1 MSDLYT
7 SSNLERAQKRLLKI
21 LNLKTLALIRT
32 LISYNK
38 EGANEMLKNDDLN
51 VYDEHKIYF
60 SELLLSDN
68 KKTIMDFGCG
78 TGRYLNILKN
88 FQLVYLVDISM
99 HNLQLASNKAKSLN
113 INHKLK
119 RRSLSFLNIKV
130 DYFFSVGV
138 FGQFYQFD
146 AKVLKKIYSIINTN
160 GKAVFTVKVKDEI
173 TDEVLAVEEDKILE
187 LLNNY
192 KYKVYKKY
200 FSGVNNKSDYFYV
213 IEIFK

>member
-1 MSDLYT
+1 MKKIYLYI
-7 SSNLERAQKRLLKI
+7 LKI

-38 EGANEMLKNDDLN
+38 EGAYEMLKNDDLN

-60 SELLLSDN
+60 SELLLPDN
-68 KKTIMDFGCG
+68 RKTIMDFGCG

-88 FQLVYLVDISM
+88 FQVVYLVDISM

-146 AKVLKKIYSIINTN
+146 AKVLKKIFSIINTN

-173 TDEVLAVEEDKILE
+173 TDEVLAVKEDKILE

-213 IEIFK
+213 IELFK

>member
-1 MSDLYT
+1 MKKIYLY
-7 SSNLERAQKRLLKI
+7 LLKI

-51 VYDEHKIYF
+51 VYDEHKVYF
-60 SELLLSDN
+60 SELLLPDN

-88 FQLVYLVDISM
+88 FQVVYLVDISM

-192 KYKVYKKY
+192 EYKVYKKY

>member
-1 MSDLYT
+1 MKKIYLYI
-7 SSNLERAQKRLLKI
+7 LKI

-38 EGANEMLKNDDLN
+38 EGAYEMLKNDDLN

-60 SELLLSDN
+60 SELLLPDN

-88 FQLVYLVDISM
+88 FQVVYLVDISM

-173 TDEVLAVEEDKILE
+173 TDEILAVEEDKILE

-213 IEIFK
+213 IELFK

>member
-1 MSDLYT
+1 MKKIYLY
-7 SSNLERAQKRLLKI
+7 LLKI

-38 EGANEMLKNDDLN
+38 EGAYEMLKNDDLN

-60 SELLLSDN
+60 SELLLPDN

-88 FQLVYLVDISM
+88 FQVVYLVDISM

-173 TDEVLAVEEDKILE
+173 TDEILAVEEDKILE

-213 IEIFK
+213 IELFK

>member
-1 MSDLYT
+1 MKKIYLY
-7 SSNLERAQKRLLKI
+7 LLKI

-38 EGANEMLKNDDLN
+38 EGAYEMLKNDDLN

-60 SELLLSDN
+60 SELLLPDN

-88 FQLVYLVDISM
+88 FQVVYLVDISM

-146 AKVLKKIYSIINTN
+146 AKVLKKIFSIINTN

-173 TDEVLAVEEDKILE
+173 TDEVLAVKEDKILE

-213 IEIFK
+213 IELFK

>member
-1 MSDLYT
+1 MKKIYLYI
-7 SSNLERAQKRLLKI
+7 LKI

-38 EGANEMLKNDDLN
+38 EGAYEMLKNDDLN

-60 SELLLSDN
+60 SELLLPDN
-68 KKTIMDFGCG
+68 RKTIMDFGCG

-88 FQLVYLVDISM
+88 FQVVYLVDISM

-146 AKVLKKIYSIINTN
+146 AKVLKKIFSIINTN

-173 TDEVLAVEEDKILE
+173 TDEILAVEEDKILE

-213 IEIFK
+213 IELFK

>member
-1 MSDLYT
+1 MKKIYLYI
-7 SSNLERAQKRLLKI
+7 LKI

-38 EGANEMLKNDDLN
+38 EGAYEMLKNDDLN

-60 SELLLSDN
+60 SELLLPDN
-68 KKTIMDFGCG
+68 RKTIMDFGCG

-88 FQLVYLVDISM
+88 FQVVYLVDISM

-173 TDEVLAVEEDKILE
+173 TDEVLAVKEDKILE

-213 IEIFK
+213 IELFK